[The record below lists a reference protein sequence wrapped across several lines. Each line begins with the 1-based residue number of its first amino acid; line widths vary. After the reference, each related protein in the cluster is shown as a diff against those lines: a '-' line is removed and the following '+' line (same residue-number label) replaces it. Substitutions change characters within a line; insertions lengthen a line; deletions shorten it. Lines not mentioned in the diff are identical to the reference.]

1 MLHSSNIT
9 VQFNHSKLS
18 RNCRYKWNGLS
29 WVMREWSSWIQ
40 IKYSFLI
47 SLLKELQ
54 QAGAFNYKTDSEI
67 LSLDTMA
74 KGSACLQV
82 FPPQKRF
89 RWMCWITVDSKL
101 KMDRE
106 RRSPLRNLPPTSRSN
121 LLDDSTVN
129 QFVYHKKNKIAITF
143 MLLYQNQELFIALPR
158 DKPNWLIYLVVSR
171 KQQADFLR

>member
-1 MLHSSNIT
+1 MDHWTETVALNQNKSLTNIRITKRILNRWKVLHSSNIT

-29 WVMREWSSWIQ
+29 WVMREWSSWIK

-54 QAGAFNYKTDSEI
+54 QAGAFNSKTDSEI
-67 LSLDTMA
+67 LSLDTLA

-121 LLDDSTVN
+121 LLVDSTVN

-143 MLLYQNQELFIALPR
+143 MLSY
-158 DKPNWLIYLVVSR
+158 
-171 KQQADFLR
+171 